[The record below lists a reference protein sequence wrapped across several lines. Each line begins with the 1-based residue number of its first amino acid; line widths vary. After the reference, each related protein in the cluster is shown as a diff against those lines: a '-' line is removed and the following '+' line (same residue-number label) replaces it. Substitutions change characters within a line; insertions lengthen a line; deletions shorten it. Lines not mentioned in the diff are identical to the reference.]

1 MYTVLLKLGKAIKML
16 ITNNFC
22 HFSNF
27 LYLITQD
34 RKSWSKKIK
43 IIMKA
48 SEAIEKIRVLLG
60 VEDAV
65 EETQIQLATATLIDG
80 TVVEV
85 EGELEVGKPLF
96 VQTEE
101 GPIPAPA
108 GKHQT
113 TNDLLITVDEAGVIT
128 EIVEVEA
135 EEPEVEVEVEMEA
148 EEEVKVEMEEEK
160 VKIEMA
166 EKLIQLLE
174 PYLKQ
179 IDEMKEK
186 MAAQDEVIAKLSKEP
201 AAKPIKRNDITNDRI
216 SAVDRLVKFRK

>member
-1 MYTVLLKLGKAIKML
+1 MIGNQV
-16 ITNNFC
+16 NFC
-22 HFSNF
+22 HFSNY
-27 LYLITQD
+27 LYLKL
-34 RKSWSKKIK
+34 KSHYWLIK
-43 IIMKA
+43 TNINMKA

-60 VEDAV
+60 VEDV
-65 EETQIQLATATLIDG
+65 EEVQVQMATATLVDG

-113 TNDLLITVDEAGVIT
+113 TEDLLITVDEAGVIT
-128 EIVEVEA
+128 EIVEA
-135 EEPEVEVEVEMEA
+135 GEEPEVEVEIEMEK
-148 EEEVKVEMEEEK
+148 EEEKMEEKVDEKMEEEK
-160 VKIEMA
+160 VKVEMA

-186 MAAQDEVIAKLSKEP
+186 MEAQEIVLQKLSKEP
-201 AAKPIKRNDITNDRI
+201 AAPKVKRNEFTNDRD
-216 SAVDRLVKFRK
+216 SRVDRLVKLRK

>member
-1 MYTVLLKLGKAIKML
+1 
-16 ITNNFC
+16 
-22 HFSNF
+22 
-27 LYLITQD
+27 
-34 RKSWSKKIK
+34 
-43 IIMKA
+43 MKA

-60 VEDAV
+60 VEDAI

-80 TVVEV
+80 TIVEV

-135 EEPEVEVEVEMEA
+135 EEPEVEVEVEMED
-148 EEEVKVEMEEEK
+148 EKEEVKVEMEEEK

-186 MAAQDEVIAKLSKEP
+186 MESQEEMIMKLSKEP
-201 AAKPIKRNDITNDRI
+201 AAKPIKRNDITNDRN
-216 SAVDRLVKFRK
+216 SAVDRLVKIRK

>member
-1 MYTVLLKLGKAIKML
+1 
-16 ITNNFC
+16 
-22 HFSNF
+22 
-27 LYLITQD
+27 
-34 RKSWSKKIK
+34 
-43 IIMKA
+43 MKA

-60 VEDAV
+60 VENV
-65 EETQIQLATATLIDG
+65 EEVQVQMATATLVDG

-113 TNDLLITVDEAGVIT
+113 TEDQLITVDEAGVIT
-128 EIVEVEA
+128 EIAEVEA
-135 EEPEVEVEVEMEA
+135 EQTEEEVEVEVEMED
-148 EEEVKVEMEEEK
+148 EKVEVEMEEKEVK
-160 VKIEMA
+160 VEMA

-186 MAAQDEVIAKLSKEP
+186 MESQEVQLQKLSKEP
-201 AAKPIKRNDITNDRI
+201 AAKPIKRNEVSNDRV
-216 SAVDRLVKFRK
+216 SRVDRLVKLRK

>member
-1 MYTVLLKLGKAIKML
+1 
-16 ITNNFC
+16 
-22 HFSNF
+22 
-27 LYLITQD
+27 
-34 RKSWSKKIK
+34 
-43 IIMKA
+43 MKA

-60 VEDAV
+60 VEDV
-65 EETQIQLATATLIDG
+65 KEVQVQMATATLVDG

-113 TNDLLITVDEAGVIT
+113 TEDLLITVDEAGVIT
-128 EIVEVEA
+128 EIVEA
-135 EEPEVEVEVEMEA
+135 GEEPEVEVEIEMEK
-148 EEEVKVEMEEEK
+148 EEEKMEEKVDEKMEEEK
-160 VKIEMA
+160 VKVEMA

-186 MAAQDEVIAKLSKEP
+186 MEAQEIVLQKLSKEP
-201 AAKPIKRNDITNDRI
+201 AAPKVKRNEFTNDRD
-216 SAVDRLVKFRK
+216 SRVDRLVKLRK

>member
-1 MYTVLLKLGKAIKML
+1 
-16 ITNNFC
+16 
-22 HFSNF
+22 
-27 LYLITQD
+27 
-34 RKSWSKKIK
+34 
-43 IIMKA
+43 MKA

-60 VEDAV
+60 VEDAI

-80 TVVEV
+80 TIVEV

-135 EEPEVEVEVEMEA
+135 EEPEVEVEVEMED
-148 EEEVKVEMEEEK
+148 EKEEVKVEMEEEK

-216 SAVDRLVKFRK
+216 NAVDRLVKFRK

>member
-1 MYTVLLKLGKAIKML
+1 
-16 ITNNFC
+16 
-22 HFSNF
+22 
-27 LYLITQD
+27 
-34 RKSWSKKIK
+34 
-43 IIMKA
+43 MKA

-60 VEDAV
+60 VENV
-65 EETQIQLATATLIDG
+65 EEVQVQMATATLVDG

-113 TNDLLITVDEAGVIT
+113 TTDQLITVDEAGVIT
-128 EIVEVEA
+128 EIAEVEA
-135 EEPEVEVEVEMEA
+135 EQTEEEEVEVEVEMED
-148 EEEVKVEMEEEK
+148 EKVEVEMEEKEVK
-160 VKIEMA
+160 VEMA

-186 MAAQDEVIAKLSKEP
+186 MEAQEVQLQKLSKEP
-201 AAKPIKRNDITNDRI
+201 AAKPIKRNEVANDRV
-216 SAVDRLVKFRK
+216 SRVDRLVKLRK

>member
-1 MYTVLLKLGKAIKML
+1 
-16 ITNNFC
+16 
-22 HFSNF
+22 
-27 LYLITQD
+27 
-34 RKSWSKKIK
+34 
-43 IIMKA
+43 MKA

-60 VEDAV
+60 VEAQV
-65 EETQIQLATATLIDG
+65 EEHQVQLATATLVDG

-113 TNDLLITVDEAGVIT
+113 TEDLLITVDEAGVIT
-128 EIVEVEA
+128 EIVEVE
-135 EEPEVEVEVEMEA
+135 ETEVETEDKEVEVEMEKDEV
-148 EEEVKVEMEEEK
+148 EEKMEEEK
-160 VKIEMA
+160 VKVEMA

-186 MAAQDEVIAKLSKEP
+186 MEAQEVQLQKLSKEP
-201 AAKPIKRNDITNDRI
+201 AAPKVKRNQFTNDRD
-216 SAVDRLVKFRK
+216 ARVDRLVKIKK